1 MFARVL
7 AGTVSALLLA
17 SGAASEVYRWTDRNG
32 TVHFTQDLSQV
43 PAEHRGT
50 AARPR
55 GGDAPARVQTYSS
68 DAPRAESG
76 ATTRPGRAIRI
87 PFERRGSLMWV
98 HATVNDRKRVP
109 FLIDTGASGVSLP
122 ADVVADLGIPI
133 HAGTPRVTVSTANGL
148 VRIPMIDV
156 DSVQLGAAR
165 VENLRATVNP
175 TMDVGLLGGS
185 FFNNFRY
192 SVDAAA
198 GVITLTPNDS
208 VRGGAA
214 ADQWRDRFR
223 SLRSSIDRLESYLE
237 TRNVTRDRRRHE
249 LESTLA
255 SLKSDLQALE
265 IEANHARVPQ
275 GWRR

>member
-1 MFARVL
+1 MLAR
-7 AGTVSALLLA
+7 AIACIVSALALA
-17 SGAASEVYRWTDRNG
+17 SGAAAELYRWTDANG
-32 TVHFTQDLSQV
+32 TIHFTENLSRV
-43 PAEHRGT
+43 PAEHRD
-50 AARPR
+50 AVARSGSTDIP
-55 GGDAPARVQTYSS
+55 DRVQTYSS
-68 DAPRAESG
+68 GLPPSDAAP
-76 ATTRPGRAIRI
+76 ATRTGEAIRI

-122 ADVVADLGIPI
+122 AQVVADLGIPI
-133 HAGTPRVTVSTANGL
+133 HSGTPRVTVSTANGL
-148 VRIPMIDV
+148 VRVPMIDV
-156 DSVQLGAAR
+156 GSVQLGEAR

-185 FFNNFRY
+185 FFNNFHY

-198 GVITLTPNDS
+198 GVITLAPNDA

-223 SLRSSIDRLESYLE
+223 SLRGSIDRLESYLG
-237 TRNVTRDRRRHE
+237 TRQVTRDRQRHE
-249 LESTLA
+249 LEATLA
-255 SLKSDLQALE
+255 SLKDDLQSLE

-275 GWRR
+275 GWRH

>member
-1 MFARVL
+1 MFVRVF
-7 AGTVSALLLA
+7 ASIVSALLLS
-17 SGAASEVYRWTDRNG
+17 SGAASEVYRWTDGNG

-43 PAEHRGT
+43 PAEHRS
-50 AARPR
+50 AAAKPSSA
-55 GGDAPARVQTYSS
+55 DAPKRVQTYS
-68 DAPRAESG
+68 AGESRG
-76 ATTRPGRAIRI
+76 ESTSATRSGGTIRI

-133 HAGTPRVTVSTANGL
+133 HSGTPRVTVSTANGL

-198 GVITLTPNDS
+198 GVITLAPNEA

-223 SLRSSIDRLESYLE
+223 SLRSSIDQLESYLGS
-237 TRNVTRDRRRHE
+237 RQVTRDRRRHE
-249 LESTLA
+249 LEGTLT
-255 SLKSDLQALE
+255 SMKNDLQSLE

-275 GWRR
+275 AWRR